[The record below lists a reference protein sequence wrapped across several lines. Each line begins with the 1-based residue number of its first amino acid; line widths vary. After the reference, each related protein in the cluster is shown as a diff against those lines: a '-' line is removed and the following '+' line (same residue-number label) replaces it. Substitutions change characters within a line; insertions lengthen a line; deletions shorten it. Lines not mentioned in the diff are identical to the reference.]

1 MARSFCESSKM
12 RLTESNQA
20 LSAALNQLLEGEK
33 LARIEL
39 AKRMGVADGTLGR
52 IKYGKGNPT
61 LEVVDQIARY
71 YRVPA
76 WRLIQP
82 VAVREDGGSYISPS
96 LGKLI
101 DLVSKLPQEKQ
112 DALVELLTK

>member
-1 MARSFCESSKM
+1 M
-12 RLTESNQA
+12 RLPSSNQA
-20 LSAALNQLLEGEK
+20 LSESLNRLLDGEG

-82 VAVREDGGSYISPS
+82 VKTGEESGEYLSPIT
-96 LGKLI
+96 GKLI
-101 DLVSKLPQEKQ
+101 DAIKEMPQSKQE
-112 DALVELLTK
+112 ALLALLSE

>member
-1 MARSFCESSKM
+1 M
-12 RLTESNQA
+12 RLSDSNQA
-20 LSAALNQLLEGEK
+20 LSEALGELLAGEK

-61 LEVVDQIARY
+61 LEVVDQIAHY
-71 YRVPA
+71 YRLPA
-76 WRLIQP
+76 WQLIQP
-82 VAVREDGGSYISPS
+82 KRVREPSTDYISPV

-101 DLVSKLPQEKQ
+101 DAVRDLPPESQE
-112 DALVELLTK
+112 ALLRILGR

>member
-1 MARSFCESSKM
+1 M
-12 RLTESNQA
+12 RLSESNQA
-20 LSAALNQLLEGEK
+20 LSDSLSELLDSER
-33 LARIEL
+33 LARLEL

-82 VAVREDGGSYISPS
+82 KGVRETQGTYISPVLS
-96 LGKLI
+96 RLI
-101 DLVSKLPQEKQ
+101 DAVTVLPADKQE
-112 DALVELLTK
+112 ALLTVLAK

>member
-1 MARSFCESSKM
+1 M
-12 RLTESNQA
+12 RLSESNQA
-20 LSAALNQLLEGEK
+20 LSDSLSELLDSER
-33 LARIEL
+33 LARLEL

-82 VAVREDGGSYISPS
+82 KGVRESQGAYMSPALS
-96 LGKLI
+96 RLIAAVTDMSAEQQEALLIVLGK
-101 DLVSKLPQEKQ
+101 
-112 DALVELLTK
+112 